1 MAWLQAAVVAGVIAA
16 LLYWR
21 FDSGVVMAEPAAR
34 LTSLPLLGLSVI
46 FALGAWAASKSGF
59 PKRAPWFAGL
69 SVGVGAYALVRLF
82 AF

>member
-1 MAWLQAAVVAGVIAA
+1 MAMFHAAAVAGVIAL

-21 FDSGVVMAEPAAR
+21 FDSGIVMAEPAPR

-46 FALGAWAASKSGF
+46 FALGAWAASRSGF
-59 PKRAPWFAGL
+59 PKRTPWFAGL
-69 SVGVGAYALVRLF
+69 AAGVGAYAIIRLV